1 LDSKSYML
9 GETIVLTAELYDV
22 NEALADASNIRLL
35 VQPPNAASSI
45 VVSVT
50 SGGLGKLSATYT
62 PTLAGIYRYRF
73 ESTSGLGAAAE
84 GEFLVE
90 PRQVPAPA

>member
-1 LDSKSYML
+1 MDSKSYIL

-35 VQPPNAASSI
+35 VQPPNAAASI

-50 SGGLGKLSATYT
+50 SGGLGKVSAHYT
-62 PTLAGIYRYRF
+62 PPSDGIYRYRF
-73 ESTSGLGAAAE
+73 ESTFGLGAAAE

>member
-1 LDSKSYML
+1 MDSKSYML

>member
-1 LDSKSYML
+1 MDAKTYML
-9 GETIVLTAELYDV
+9 GEAIIFSAELYD
-22 NEALADASNIRLL
+22 ASDDLADASNIRLL